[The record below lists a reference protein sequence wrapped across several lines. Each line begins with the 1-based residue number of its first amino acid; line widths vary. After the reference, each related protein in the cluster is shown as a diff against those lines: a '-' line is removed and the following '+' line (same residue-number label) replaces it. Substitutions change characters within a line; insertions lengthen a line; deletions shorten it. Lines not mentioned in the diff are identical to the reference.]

1 MIMQAIQVLQLLKG
15 FKDLVDS
22 DDQNLQGDH
31 VESMVKGLGS
41 EMEGMF
47 NEAIK
52 EDVSQT
58 FTDLQSYLKG

>member
-31 VESMVKGLGS
+31 VESMVMGLGS

>member
-1 MIMQAIQVLQLLKG
+1 MQAIQVLQLLKG

-31 VESMVKGLGS
+31 VESMVKSLGS

-58 FTDLQSYLKG
+58 FTDLQSFLKG

>member
-31 VESMVKGLGS
+31 VESMVKSLGS

-58 FTDLQSYLKG
+58 FTDLQSFLKG

>member
-1 MIMQAIQVLQLLKG
+1 MQAIQVLQLLKG

-31 VESMVKGLGS
+31 VESMVKNLGS

-52 EDVSQT
+52 DDVSQT